1 MNASS
6 APAPA
11 EKACTGCQRLL
22 PLTEYHRHTRKRD
35 GRQTQCRA
43 CRSAAHVAYYTA
55 NREKYLAYTA
65 AWRAA
70 HPEKRRAYEAAYYA
84 ANREKILA
92 YQATYY
98 AANREANR
106 EKRRAR
112 SAAYYAANREKVL
125 AREAA
130 KRAAKRAQVQPGD
143 TGPSHVPP
151 SSV

>member
-1 MNASS
+1 MSTHEAS
-6 APAPA
+6 ATA

-55 NREKYLAYTA
+55 NREKYLANMA

-92 YQATYY
+92 RLAAYY
-98 AANREANR
+98 ATNREANR
-106 EKRRAR
+106 EKRRAS

-125 AREAA
+125 AKA
-130 KRAAKRAQVQPGD
+130 AAKRAQERPG
-143 TGPSHVPP
+143 
-151 SSV
+151 